1 MTRQPDPEDRFI
13 NDVSISAY
21 LDALA
26 DVCKRLEAM
35 GSIAR
40 NAQSRVHGT
49 AGQYWQ
55 GYVDAVSA
63 VAGSLERIV
72 ARVDALPEDERVYT
86 AIREAVPS

>member
-26 DVCKRLEAM
+26 DVRKRLEAM
-35 GSIAR
+35 GSAAR
-40 NAQSRVHGT
+40 LAQSRHSST
-49 AGQYWQ
+49 ADYWQ

-63 VAGSLERIV
+63 VAGNLERIV
-72 ARVDALPEDERVYT
+72 ARVDALPEDERVYA
-86 AIREAVPS
+86 AIREVVPS